1 MIRERLSKREAAVQ
15 NGFRLRGLGEVS
27 RVEALSDGVIAFAI
41 TLLVVSLEVP
51 RTFDELLVTMRGFLA
66 FAITFAM
73 LFHVWIVQYK
83 FFRRYGL
90 NDNFTIWMT
99 ALLLFVVL
107 FYVYP
112 LKFVWTFIVNALLGL
127 GTTVETSAGR
137 VEPVVRG
144 EQVPT
149 MLAVYGLGFAAVFAI
164 FSLLYLH
171 AHRKRRAL
179 ELSEL
184 ESFDTISSFQENAL
198 MSLIGALSAAI
209 ALTRS
214 PRYMTFSGMS
224 YWLIAPVLFVHGSL
238 RGRRRKRLEQGLA
251 RDSGSPLDAAA
262 DIDSME
268 GGPAPPPSRT

>member
-1 MIRERLSKREAAVQ
+1 MIRETLSKREDAVQ

-73 LFHVWIVQYK
+73 LFHVWLVQYK

-90 NDNFTIWMT
+90 NDNFTIWLT
-99 ALLLFVVL
+99 ALLLFVIL

-112 LKFVWTFIVNALLGL
+112 LKFVWTFMVNAFLGL
-127 GTTVETSAGR
+127 GTTVKTAAGQ

-149 MLAVYGLGFAAVFAI
+149 MLAVYGAGFAAVFAI
-164 FSLLYLH
+164 FALLYLH
-171 AHRKRRAL
+171 AYRKREML
-179 ELSEL
+179 GLSEI
-184 ESFDTISSFQENAL
+184 ESFDTRTWFQENAL
-198 MSLIGALSAAI
+198 MSLVGLFSVSVALSRA
-209 ALTRS
+209 
-214 PRYMTFSGMS
+214 PRYMFMSGMA
-224 YWLIAPVLFVHGSL
+224 YWLIAPVLFLHGHL
-238 RGRRRKRLEQGLA
+238 RGRRRRRIETRLASEGGEGVGLN
-251 RDSGSPLDAAA
+251 AAA
-262 DIDSME
+262 N
-268 GGPAPPPSRT
+268 

>member
-1 MIRERLSKREAAVQ
+1 MIRERLMKNEPSVQ
-15 NGFRLRGLGEVS
+15 NGFRLRGLGDTS

-73 LFHVWIVQYK
+73 LFHVWFVQYR

-99 ALLLFVVL
+99 GLLLFVVL

-112 LKFVWTFIVNALLGL
+112 LKFVWTFIVNAVLGL
-127 GTTVETSAGR
+127 GTTVETAAGR

-149 MLAVYGLGFAAVFAI
+149 MLAVYGIGFAAVFGI

-179 ELSEL
+179 ELNEL
-184 ESFDTISSFQENAL
+184 ERFDTVSSFQENAL
-198 MSLIGALSAAI
+198 MTLIGAASVTI
-209 ALTRS
+209 ALTRI
-214 PRYMTFSGMS
+214 PRLTALAGMT
-224 YWLIAPVLFVHGSL
+224 YWLIGPVLFLHGSI
-238 RGRRRKRLEQGLA
+238 RGRRRKRLEQNLA
-251 RDSGSPLDAAA
+251 PA
-262 DIDSME
+262 DD
-268 GGPAPPPSRT
+268 APPLQAPADV

>member
-1 MIRERLSKREAAVQ
+1 MIREHLMGKEAAVQ
-15 NGFRLRGLGEVS
+15 NGFRLRGLGETS

-73 LFHVWIVQYK
+73 LFHVWLVQYK

-112 LKFVWTFIVNALLGL
+112 LKFVWTFIVNALLGF
-127 GTTVETSAGR
+127 GTTVETAAGR
-137 VEPVVRG
+137 AEPVVRA

-164 FSLLYLH
+164 FALLHLH
-171 AHRKRRAL
+171 AHRRREAL
-179 ELSEL
+179 GLNEL
-184 ESFDTISSFQENAL
+184 ERFDTASSFQENAL
-198 MSLIGALSAAI
+198 MSLVGVLSLSI
-209 ALTRS
+209 ALTRN
-214 PRYMTFSGMS
+214 PRLMTLAGMS
-224 YWLIAPVLFVHGSL
+224 YWLIGPALFAHGTW
-238 RGRRRKRLEQGLA
+238 RGRRRRRLERSLA
-251 RDSGSPLDAAA
+251 PAGDAPPLDVTA
-262 DIDSME
+262 
-268 GGPAPPPSRT
+268 GTL

>member
-1 MIRERLSKREAAVQ
+1 VIRESLSKREPAVRR
-15 NGFRLRGLGEVS
+15 GFRMRGLGEVS
-27 RVEALSDGVIAFAI
+27 RIEALSDGVIAFAI

-73 LFHVWIVQYK
+73 LFHVWLVQYK

-112 LKFVWTFIVNALLGL
+112 LKFVWTLIVNAFLGF
-127 GTTVETSAGR
+127 GTTVHAATGQAEA
-137 VEPVVRG
+137 VVRT

-149 MLAVYGLGFAAVFAI
+149 MLMVYGAGFAAVFAI

-171 AHRKRRAL
+171 AYRRRDAL
-179 ELSEL
+179 DLSEL
-184 ESFDTISSFQENAL
+184 ESFDTRAWFQENAL
-198 MSLIGALSAAI
+198 MALVGLVSVAI
-209 ALTRS
+209 AATRS
-214 PRYMTFSGMS
+214 PRYTFLAGMT
-224 YWLIAPVLFVHGSL
+224 YWLIAPVLFLHGSAM
-238 RGRRRKRLEQGLA
+238 GRRRRRLEA
-251 RDSGSPLDAAA
+251 RLDEEGDASALGAA
-262 DIDSME
+262 
-268 GGPAPPPSRT
+268 RTL

>member
-1 MIRERLSKREAAVQ
+1 MIRETLSKREPAVQ
-15 NGFRLRGLGEVS
+15 NGFRLRGIGEVS

-73 LFHVWIVQYK
+73 LFHVWLVQYK

-112 LKFVWTFIVNALLGL
+112 LKFVWTLIVNGMLGL
-127 GTTVETSAGR
+127 GSSVKNAAGQAA
-137 VEPVVRG
+137 EPVVRG
-144 EQVPT
+144 EQIPT
-149 MLAVYGLGFAAVFAI
+149 MLLIYGLGFAAVFAI
-164 FSLLYLH
+164 FALLYMH
-171 AHRKRRAL
+171 AHRKRGELNLSVL
-179 ELSEL
+179 EA
-184 ESFDTISSFQENAL
+184 FDTRTWFQENAL
-198 MSLIGALSAAI
+198 MSLVGLFSVAI

-214 PRYMTFSGMS
+214 PRWMFLAGMS
-224 YWLIAPVLFVHGSL
+224 YWLIAPVLFVHGHM
-238 RGRRRKRLEQGLA
+238 RGRRRRALERHAEEVEAQSLEVDTGATGVLV
-251 RDSGSPLDAAA
+251 A
-262 DIDSME
+262 DD
-268 GGPAPPPSRT
+268 

>member
-1 MIRERLSKREAAVQ
+1 MIRESLAKREEAVQ
-15 NGFRLRGLGEVS
+15 NGFRQRGLKDVS
-27 RVEALSDGVIAFAI
+27 RVEALSDGIFAIAI

-73 LFHVWIVQYK
+73 LFHVWHTQYR

-90 NDNFTIWMT
+90 SDNFTVWMT

-127 GTTVETSAGR
+127 GTKVETSAGNF
-137 VEPVVRG
+137 EPVVRA

-164 FSLLYLH
+164 FALLYLH
-171 AHRKRRAL
+171 AYRRRSAL
-179 ELSEL
+179 ELNEL
-184 ESFDTISSFQENAL
+184 ESHDTVSSFQENAL
-198 MSLIGALSAAI
+198 MALVGVVSLAL
-209 ALTRS
+209 ALTRN
-214 PRYMTFSGMS
+214 PRYMTVAGMS
-224 YWLIAPVLFVHGSL
+224 YWLIGPVMYVHGYL
-238 RGRRRKRLEQGLA
+238 RGRRRKRLPQNLTHA
-251 RDSGSPLDAAA
+251 AQSPLN
-262 DIDSME
+262 
-268 GGPAPPPSRT
+268 APGVI

>member
-1 MIRERLSKREAAVQ
+1 VR

-27 RVEALSDGVIAFAI
+27 RVEALSDGIFAIAI

-73 LFHVWIVQYK
+73 LFHVWHTQYR

-90 NDNFTIWMT
+90 NDNFTVWLT

-112 LKFVWTFIVNALLGL
+112 LKFVWTFIVNALVLGL
-127 GTTVETSAGR
+127 GTTVELAPGR

-144 EQVPT
+144 EQVPS
-149 MLAVYGLGFAAVFAI
+149 MLAVYGAGFAAVFAI

-171 AHRKRRAL
+171 AYRRRDAL
-179 ELSEL
+179 GLNEL
-184 ESFDTISSFQENAL
+184 ERHDTVSSFQENAL
-198 MSLIGALSAAI
+198 MALIGVLSVAI
-209 ALTRS
+209 ALTRN
-214 PRYMTFSGMS
+214 PRYMGLSGMS
-224 YWLIAPVLFVHGSL
+224 YWLIAPVLFLHGHL
-238 RGRRRKRLEQGLA
+238 RGRRRRRLEESLA
-251 RDSGSPLDAAA
+251 SAPLNAAA
-262 DIDSME
+262 D
-268 GGPAPPPSRT
+268 

>member
-1 MIRERLSKREAAVQ
+1 MIREKLSKREDAVQ

-73 LFHVWIVQYK
+73 LFHVWHTQYR

-90 NDNFTIWMT
+90 NDNFTIWLT

-112 LKFVWTFIVNALLGL
+112 LKFVWTFMVNAFLGL
-127 GTTVETSAGR
+127 GTTVTTAAGQ
-137 VEPVVRG
+137 VEQVVRG
-144 EQVPT
+144 EQIPT
-149 MLAVYGLGFAAVFAI
+149 MLAVYGAGFAAVFAI

-171 AHRKRRAL
+171 AHRKRVL
-179 ELSEL
+179 LGLSEI
-184 ESFDTISSFQENAL
+184 ESFDTRTWFQENGL
-198 MSLIGALSAAI
+198 MSLVGLFSVSV
-209 ALTRS
+209 ALTRA
-214 PRYMTFSGMS
+214 PRYMFMSGMA
-224 YWLIAPVLFVHGSL
+224 YWLIAPVLFLHGHL
-238 RGRRRKRLEQGLA
+238 RGRRRRTLERRAEEIEGQRLA
-251 RDSGSPLDAAA
+251 VDADSTGILITD
-262 DIDSME
+262 E
-268 GGPAPPPSRT
+268 

>member
-1 MIRERLSKREAAVQ
+1 MIRESLSKREAGVQ

-27 RVEALSDGVIAFAI
+27 RVEALSDGIFAIAI

-73 LFHVWIVQYK
+73 LFHVWLVQYK

-90 NDNFTIWMT
+90 NDNFTIWLT

-112 LKFVWTFIVNALLGL
+112 LKFVWTYIVNALLGL
-127 GTTVETSAGR
+127 GTTVQTAAGR

-149 MLAVYGLGFAAVFAI
+149 ILAVYGAGFAAVFAI

-171 AHRKRRAL
+171 AYRRRGAL
-179 ELSEL
+179 GLNEL
-184 ESFDTISSFQENAL
+184 ESYDTVSEVQENAL
-198 MSLIGALSAAI
+198 MSLVGVASIAI
-209 ALTRS
+209 ALTRN
-214 PRYMTFSGMS
+214 PRYMTLAGMS
-224 YWLIAPVLFVHGSL
+224 YWLIAPVLFLHGSL
-238 RGRRRKRLEQGLA
+238 RGRRRRRLEQHLA
-251 RDSGSPLDAAA
+251 P
-262 DIDSME
+262 E
-268 GGPAPPPSRT
+268 QAPPLHVTSD

>member
-1 MIRERLSKREAAVQ
+1 MLSESLSKREEAVQ

-27 RVEALSDGVIAFAI
+27 RVEALSDGVFAFAI

-73 LFHVWIVQYK
+73 LFHVWLVQYK

-90 NDNFTIWMT
+90 GDNVTIWLT

-112 LKFVWTFIVNALLGL
+112 LKFVWTYIVNALLGL
-127 GTTVETSAGR
+127 GTQVETSAGR
-137 VEPVVRG
+137 FEPVVRG

-149 MLAVYGLGFAAVFAI
+149 MLVVYGAGFAAVFAI

-171 AHRKRRAL
+171 AYRRRDAL
-179 ELSEL
+179 GLNEL
-184 ESFDTISSFQENAL
+184 ERHDTVSGFQENAL
-198 MSLIGALSAAI
+198 MALVGVVSVAV
-209 ALTRS
+209 ALTRN
-214 PRYMTFSGMS
+214 PRYMALAGMS
-224 YWLIAPVLFVHGSL
+224 YWLIAPAMFVHGSL
-238 RGRRRKRLEQGLA
+238 RGRRRRRLEERLA
-251 RDSGSPLDAAA
+251 ADAASPLNAAA
-262 DIDSME
+262 D
-268 GGPAPPPSRT
+268 

>member
-1 MIRERLSKREAAVQ
+1 MIRQALLKRESEVQ
-15 NGFRLRGLGEVS
+15 NGFRLRGLGDVS
-27 RVEALSDGVIAFAI
+27 RIEALSDGVIAFAI

-73 LFHVWIVQYK
+73 LFHVWFTQYH

-112 LKFVWTFIVNALLGL
+112 LKFVWTLVVNMFL
-127 GTTVETSAGR
+127 GTGMTIQNAGGT
-137 VEPVVRG
+137 VEPVVRPD
-144 EQVPT
+144 QIPLMFV
-149 MLAVYGLGFAAVFAI
+149 VYGLGFAAVFAI

-171 AHRKRRAL
+171 AYRRRRAL

-184 ESFDTISSFQENAL
+184 ETFDTRSWFQENAL
-198 MSLIGALSAAI
+198 MSLVGLLSVGLALMRNS
-209 ALTRS
+209 
-214 PRYMTFSGMS
+214 RYAMFAGTT
-224 YWLIAPVLFVHGSL
+224 YWLIGPIQFIHGSMM
-238 RGRRRKRLEQGLA
+238 GRRRKRLEQRINEKNDIGLNV
-251 RDSGSPLDAAA
+251 S
-262 DIDSME
+262 
-268 GGPAPPPSRT
+268 TN

>member
-1 MIRERLSKREAAVQ
+1 MIRETLSKREPEIQ

-73 LFHVWIVQYK
+73 LFHVWHTQYR

-90 NDNFTIWMT
+90 NDNFTIWLT

-112 LKFVWTFIVNALLGL
+112 LKFMWTLIVNSFLGF
-127 GTTVETSAGR
+127 GTTVQTAAGQ
-137 VEPVVRG
+137 VEPVVRDG
-144 EQVPT
+144 QAPT
-149 MLAVYGLGFAAVFAI
+149 MFMIYGLGFAAVFAI

-171 AHRKRRAL
+171 AYRRRGAL
-179 ELSEL
+179 SLSEL
-184 ESFDTISSFQENAL
+184 EAFDTRSWFQENAL
-198 MSLIGALSAAI
+198 MSLVGLVSVGVALA
-209 ALTRS
+209 RV
-214 PRYMTFSGMS
+214 PRFMFLSGMA
-224 YWLIAPVLFVHGSL
+224 YWLIAPVLFLHGHL
-238 RGRRRKRLEQGLA
+238 RGRRRRALERRAEEVKSQSLA
-251 RDSGSPLDAAA
+251 VDTKSTGVLVTD
-262 DIDSME
+262 D
-268 GGPAPPPSRT
+268 